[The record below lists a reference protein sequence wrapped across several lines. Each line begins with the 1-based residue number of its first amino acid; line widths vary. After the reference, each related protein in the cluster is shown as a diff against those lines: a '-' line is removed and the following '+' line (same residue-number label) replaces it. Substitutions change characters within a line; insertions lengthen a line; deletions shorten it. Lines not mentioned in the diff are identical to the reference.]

1 LNLALHEAIFNNDVE
16 EAKKLIE
23 SKECDINQ
31 RDKFGNTALHLA
43 TMMGFIDCVTLL
55 TDNQCD
61 VNIKNERGWTP
72 LAEAVSFGSRTSIR
86 SILSR
91 IKRQS
96 KASLEERRPQ
106 LVETLQN
113 LQDFQMD
120 IKWEFH
126 SWVPIISR
134 WLPSDTCKISKKG
147 CNIRLDTTLIEFTD
161 MKWQRGD
168 ISFLFNGAKKESETL
183 VVLDNEKQV
192 FQKLNRNEPSGEIE
206 EEIDYLMSSDI
217 VTAQMSTKPITFSPA
232 QNGWIFKENRIEQIG
247 EMECEVFNVQGMTV
261 VSQKRR
267 EHLSE
272 EDVKKNKEMVE
283 AFQRGDTSLME
294 NDKTQTFPRKESLSP
309 PTKNSCTWKE
319 YISAERL
326 PTLGRAIQLTE
337 SKKALKV
344 NVWMC
349 QDFPLSVKLL
359 LNVLN
364 VVAPL
369 KHFEKMKD
377 FVSLKLPVGFPVKIE
392 IPVLPTIVARITFND
407 FKWKDDLVDSLFTIP
422 SNYKEDQHHFPDL

>member
-1 LNLALHEAIFNNDVE
+1 MDLPFHEAVFNNDIDRLKE
-16 EAKKLIE
+16 LLL
-23 SKECDINQ
+23 SKDNDINQ

-43 TMMGFIDCVTLL
+43 TMMGFVDCVTLL
-55 TDNQCD
+55 TENQCD
-61 VNIKNERGWTP
+61 VNIKNEKGWTP
-72 LAEAVSFGSRTSIR
+72 LAEAVSYGSRLAIKCV
-86 SILSR
+86 LAR

-106 LVETLQN
+106 LVETLKN

-147 CNIRLDTTLIEFTD
+147 SNIRLDTTLIEFTD

-168 ISFLFNGAKKESETL
+168 ISFLFNGAKTESDTL

-192 FQKLNRNEPSGEIE
+192 FQKLNRNEPSTEIE
-206 EEIDYLMSSDI
+206 EEVDYLMSSDI

-247 EMECEVFNVQGMTV
+247 EMECEVYNVQGMTV

-267 EHLSE
+267 EHLSD

-294 NDKTQTFPRKESLSP
+294 NDKHQVFPRKESLP
-309 PTKNSCTWKE
+309 PPPKTT
-319 YISAERL
+319 ISWEGYASSDKL
-326 PTLGRAIQLTE
+326 PVLGRNVQLTE

-377 FVSLKLPVGFPVKIE
+377 FVSLKLPPGFPVKIE

-422 SNYKEDQHHFPDL
+422 DHYKEDQHHFPDL